1 MADIKSGWLTSEFRY
16 TAVIGLVTAFGEK
29 LNLFDVSI
37 FADDPL
43 YMLIY
48 RCVQVIIL
56 GATAIY
62 YMNNRSGIKKNGQI
76 PAPVILDNKREG

>member
-1 MADIKSGWLTSEFRY
+1 MTDIKPGWQTSEFRY
-16 TAVIGLVTAFGEK
+16 TTVIGLVTAFGEK
-29 LNLFDVSI
+29 LNLFDVSV

-48 RCVQVIIL
+48 RCVQITIL

-62 YMNNRSGIKKNGQI
+62 YMNNRSSVKKPN
-76 PAPVILDNKREG
+76 PLILGDRP